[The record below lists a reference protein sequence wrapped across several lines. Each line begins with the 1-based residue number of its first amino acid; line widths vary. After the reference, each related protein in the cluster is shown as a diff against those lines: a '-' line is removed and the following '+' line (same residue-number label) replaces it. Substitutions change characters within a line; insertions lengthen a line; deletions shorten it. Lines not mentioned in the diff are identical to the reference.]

1 MPGAATSTTMLR
13 SLLVALSLLSA
24 SALAADTW
32 TQPYVGVQRLHRTT
46 STPWNINVLVVDL
59 TAPGVSLVS
68 TTSAQRKKTPSSW
81 GAAVGAQAA
90 VNGDFFSYT
99 DYSTTGLAAGAGQ
112 SWPNS
117 VDGTSEGTFAFGPG
131 RVEIST
137 PSDIV
142 PFDASWM
149 KGVVS
154 GKPQVVKN
162 GVAYQDPPNSSFCT
176 TRHPRTAV
184 GLSQDGKTL
193 YVAVIDGR
201 QAGFSVGMKCSEVG
215 TLLKGLGAY
224 NALNL
229 DGGGSSAMWLS
240 GSGVVNSPSDGSTRV
255 VANHLGIKAVA
266 SGSMGTLKGIL
277 TDAST
282 GAKLSGATV
291 KVGSSSD
298 TSDTTGLYVL
308 SLPPG
313 THTATATLAGYA
325 QATVTRTLTAGNT
338 TWGSMALA
346 KAAGPTD
353 GDSDGVADGQDNC
366 PAVSNA
372 DQQDTDGDGD
382 GDACDGDDDGD
393 GLFDEDDA
401 CPLVANP
408 APQPCPGQ
416 EDAGTVTP
424 AADGGGTG
432 AEADAGEPD
441 FGFQDGGAS
450 PVAPDAGT
458 GGDSPEPQVPARG
471 CSSAPGAPVLLPLA
485 SLCLVAAARRRG
497 ARRAS

>member
-1 MPGAATSTTMLR
+1 MPR
-13 SLLVALSLLSA
+13 SLLLALSLLSVT
-24 SALAADTW
+24 ALAADTW

-81 GAAVGAQAA
+81 GSAVGAQAA

-99 DYSTTGLAAGAGQ
+99 DYSTSGLAAGAGQ
-112 SWPNS
+112 KWPNS
-117 VDGTSEGTFAFGPG
+117 VDGTSEGTVAFGPG

-137 PSDIV
+137 PSAVV

-149 KGVVS
+149 QGVVS
-154 GKPQVVKN
+154 GHPQVVKN
-162 GVAYQDPPNSSFCT
+162 GVSYQDPPNSSFCT

-201 QAGFSVGMKCSEVG
+201 QTGFSVGMKCSEVG

-229 DGGGSSAMWLS
+229 DGGGSSAMWVS

-255 VANHLGIKAVA
+255 VANHLGIKAAA

-277 TDAST
+277 TDAAT
-282 GAKLSGATV
+282 GAKLNGATV

-298 TSDTTGLYVL
+298 TTDATGLYVL

-313 THTATATLAGYA
+313 THTATATFSGYT

-338 TWGSMALA
+338 TWGSMALS
-346 KAAGPTD
+346 KAVGPTD

-366 PAVSNA
+366 PAVANA
-372 DQQDTDGDGD
+372 DQLDTDGDGD
-382 GDACDGDDDGD
+382 GNACDGDDDGD
-393 GLFDEDDA
+393 GRFDEDDA
-401 CPLVANP
+401 CPLLANP
-408 APQPCPGQ
+408 APQPCPDAAQ
-416 EDAGTVTP
+416 DAGTPTP
-424 AADGGGTG
+424 ADGGEP
-432 AEADAGEPD
+432 AVDAGEPD
-441 FGFQDGGAS
+441 FGFQDSGLPGEGGGGVDADGGTVPAAHVPGGCAS
-450 PVAPDAGT
+450 VPGLTWLLLVPVAHA
-458 GGDSPEPQVPARG
+458 
-471 CSSAPGAPVLLPLA
+471 L
-485 SLCLVAAARRRG
+485 RRR
-497 ARRAS
+497 RRVR